1 MSTINQ
7 YIFAVNFDTGR
18 ITSKSVISNSV
29 LSKDPYNDNV
39 ILFNTGRPGL
49 HADEYNNRREW
60 KIMEFEFIGVGE
72 GEMILQSERIVT
84 DLRYYPITVLCLSIQ
99 NDGAME
105 TIYYRS
111 VVTKETD
118 DTEVQLILDK
128 GHLNRFDHEVS
139 ILKSFDEQNAFQDT
153 ENRSGQERHYQRN
166 V

>member
-1 MSTINQ
+1 MVKRKARFLVLLIYGIFSMIPVQGSMLYSAPHWLNGTLFFNTIGLDKSSYPQMSTINQ

-84 DLRYYPITVLCLSIQ
+84 Y
-99 NDGAME
+99 
-105 TIYYRS
+105 
-111 VVTKETD
+111 
-118 DTEVQLILDK
+118 
-128 GHLNRFDHEVS
+128 
-139 ILKSFDEQNAFQDT
+139 
-153 ENRSGQERHYQRN
+153 
-166 V
+166 